1 MIALLKLA
9 PPRLTRDK
17 ADALLLVFGALMVL
31 LPHFGHL
38 PWWISGVC
46 LATLLWRTLITIRGT
61 RMPPVL
67 LLLPIALAAMAG
79 IYASFHTLLGRDA
92 GVAML
97 VLLVA
102 FKMLEMH
109 ARRDV
114 FVVVFLCLFLV
125 LANFFYSQSIPTALM
140 MVASLIV
147 LLTALMSFQFTGTQP
162 PLRRRLRSAAS
173 MFALA
178 APAALIMFLVF
189 PRIQGPLW
197 GMPGD
202 ATSGRTGLS
211 DEMSPGNIASLAQ
224 SGEVAFRVRFS
235 GREPQRRQLYWR
247 AWVLD
252 EFDGRTWS
260 RQRRFIG
267 LDTPSARVRGNPVG
281 YELTLEPG
289 NGRRI
294 FALDLTPRAPQLAG
308 NPVRMSPQGELSATY
323 PVYNRVRYSALSYP
337 SYTLGVEGA
346 MRDNA
351 RWLQLPEGGNP
362 RARAYAARLEQLSPQ
377 QRVNAVL
384 RHFHE
389 QPFSYTLEPPLLGR
403 ETVDEFLFATR
414 AGFCEH
420 YAGAFVFLMRAA
432 GLPARVVTGYQGGE
446 LNPVDGYFT
455 VRQSDAHAWAE
466 VWMGQRGWIRVDPT
480 AAVAPE
486 RVQRGI
492 AAALPQP
499 APFGIEGLG
508 PLLDMNDNNSLLAQ
522 LRFRLS
528 AINNGWNQ
536 WVLNYTPERQRGFM
550 ENLSTMFGNLRALGA
565 LAAVMLLLFAAREMR
580 RRRAID
586 RGDALYFGLT
596 RQLARR
602 GFPRLPHEGPTAYAA
617 RLRDSA
623 AGKVGNIDAVVR
635 FLSLYSAYKYGP
647 DGGNAAQVATMKR
660 TLNESR

>member
-1 MIALLKLA
+1 MIAALRQA
-9 PPRLTRDK
+9 TARLTRDK
-17 ADALLLVFGALMVL
+17 ADALLLLFGALMVL
-31 LPHFGHL
+31 APHFGHL
-38 PWWISGVC
+38 PPWISGVC
-46 LATLLWRTLITIRGT
+46 LATLLWRALITVRGT

-67 LLLPIALAAMAG
+67 LLLPIALGAMAG
-79 IYASFHTLLGRDA
+79 IYATFHTLLGRDA

-114 FVVVFLCLFLV
+114 FVVAFLCLFLV

-140 MVASLIV
+140 MIASVIV

-162 PLRRRLRSAAS
+162 PLLQRLRSAAT

-178 APAALIMFLVF
+178 APAAIVLFLVF

-202 ATSGRTGLS
+202 ASAGRTGLS

-224 SGEVAFRVRFS
+224 STEVAFRVRFANS
-235 GREPQRRQLYWR
+235 APAHRQMYWR
-247 AWVLD
+247 AYVLGH
-252 EFDGRTWS
+252 FDGRTWT
-260 RQRRFIG
+260 RERRRFSTDIP
-267 LDTPSARVRGNPVG
+267 TVRVRGNPVG
-281 YELTLEPG
+281 YEVTLEPG

-294 FALDLTPRAPQLAG
+294 FTIDLAPQAPRVSG
-308 NPVRMSPQGELSATY
+308 NPVRISPEVELSATY
-323 PVYNRVRYSALSYP
+323 PVYNRVRYNALSYP
-337 SYTLGVEGA
+337 EYTLGAVGGL
-346 MRDNA
+346 RDHA
-351 RWLQLPEGGNP
+351 RWLQLPPDGNR
-362 RARAYAARLEQLSPQ
+362 RARAWALTLSQLPAAE
-377 QRVNAVL
+377 RVNHVL
-384 RHFHE
+384 RTFRE
-389 QPFSYTLEPPLLGR
+389 QPFSYTLEPPVLGSD
-403 ETVDEFLFATR
+403 TVDEFLFATR

-420 YAGAFVFLMRAA
+420 YAGAFVFLMRAS

-446 LNPVDGYFT
+446 RNPVDEYYT

-466 VWMGQRGWIRVDPT
+466 VWLDDRGWVRVDPT
-480 AAVAPE
+480 AAVSPE

-508 PLLDMNDNNSLLAQ
+508 PLLDISNNDSLLAQ
-522 LRFRLS
+522 LRFRFA
-528 AINNGWNQ
+528 AINNEWNQ
-536 WVLNYTPERQRGFM
+536 WVLNYTPARQRSFM
-550 ENLSTMFGNLRALGA
+550 DSLSTMFGNLRMLAAIAGA
-565 LAAVMLLLFAAREMR
+565 LLLLYTARELR
-580 RRRAID
+580 RQRLVD
-586 RGDALYFGLT
+586 RGDALYLALT

-602 GFPRLPHEGPTAYAA
+602 GFPRQPHEGPSAYAA

-623 AGKVGNIDAVVR
+623 GDKLGNIDAIVR
-635 FLSLYSAYKYGP
+635 FLSLYSEYKYGP
-647 DGGNAAQVATMKR
+647 GGRDAALVATMKR

>member
-1 MIALLKLA
+1 MMALLTRA
-9 PPRLTRDK
+9 AANLTRDK
-17 ADALLLVFGALMVL
+17 ADALLLLLGALMVL
-31 LPHFGHL
+31 VPHFGHL
-38 PWWISGVC
+38 PPWISGVC
-46 LATLLWRTLITIRGT
+46 LATLLWRALITIRGT
-61 RMPPVL
+61 RMPPIL
-67 LLLPIALAAMAG
+67 LLLPIALGAMAG

-125 LANFFYSQSIPTALM
+125 LANFFYSQGIPTAIM
-140 MVASLIV
+140 MVASVIV

-162 PLRRRLRSAAS
+162 PLRQRLRSAAT

-178 APAALIMFLVF
+178 APAAIVLFLVF

-197 GMPGD
+197 GMPSD
-202 ATSGRTGLS
+202 AAAGRTGLS

-224 SGEVAFRVRFS
+224 SGEVAFRVRFN
-235 GREPQRRQLYWR
+235 EKAPARRQLYWR
-247 AWVLD
+247 AHVLGN
-252 EFDGRTWS
+252 FDGRTWS
-260 RQRRFIG
+260 RQRRFG
-267 LDTPSARVRGNPVG
+267 SVDTPSARLRGNPVA

-294 FALDLTPRAPQLAG
+294 LALDLTPHAPEMRG
-308 NPVRMSPQGELSATY
+308 NPVRISPEGELTATY
-323 PVYNRVRYSALSYP
+323 PVYERIRYSALSYP
-337 SYTLGVEGA
+337 NYVLGVEGG
-346 MRDNA
+346 MRDTA
-351 RWLQLPEGGNP
+351 RWLQLPDGGNP
-362 RARAYAARLEQLSPQ
+362 RAREWAARLSQLPAGE
-377 QRVNAVL
+377 RVNHVL
-384 RHFHE
+384 RTFRE

-403 ETVDEFLFATR
+403 DTMDEFLFATR

-420 YAGAFVFLMRAA
+420 YAGAFVFLMRAS
-432 GLPARVVTGYQGGE
+432 GVPARVVTGYQGGE
-446 LNPVDGYFT
+446 RNPVDGYLT

-466 VWMGQRGWIRVDPT
+466 VWMDTRGWVRVDPT

-492 AAALPQP
+492 AAALPPP

-508 PLLDMNDNNSLLAQ
+508 PLLDMNNESSLLAQ
-522 LRFRLS
+522 LRFRFA

-550 ENLSTMFGNLRALGA
+550 ENLSTSFGNLRSLAA
-565 LAAVMLLLFAAREMR
+565 LAAVLLLLYVARELR
-580 RRRAID
+580 RRRSID
-586 RGDALYFGLT
+586 RGDALYFDLT

-623 AGKVGNIDAVVR
+623 GDKLGNIDAIVR

-647 DGGNAAQVATMKR
+647 DGRNAAQVATMKR